1 MLAVGTCIEVGCME
15 KISFIYF
22 SLVKAVRVV
31 ETLHNDGVRWSPE
44 SDKGMNIR
52 KKTKFKNL
60 NLKLSGTSKGT
71 SKDWPNL

>member
-1 MLAVGTCIEVGCME
+1 ME

-44 SDKGMNIR
+44 SDKGMNTR
-52 KKTKFKNL
+52 KKKKFKNL